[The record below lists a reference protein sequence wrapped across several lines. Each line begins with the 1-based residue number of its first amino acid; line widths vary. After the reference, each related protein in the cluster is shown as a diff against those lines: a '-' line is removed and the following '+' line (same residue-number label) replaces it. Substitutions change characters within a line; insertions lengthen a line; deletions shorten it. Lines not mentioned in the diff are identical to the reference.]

1 MNAQTIANPVSV
13 AGNVSILHS
22 RAVLFRLFTSQFIGN
37 PQDKSLI
44 RDLEMKHNLMEDKRL
59 SVRKK
64 IMQGK
69 ELNAVSAS
77 LQRVRL
83 TAEKLSAP
91 WLDGGLRIVSSARM
105 IEAKREIDAEIRK
118 FEETVEAFISA
129 YDEIIDRD
137 RVALNGTFTLSNYP
151 SKDTLRAKFGARLE
165 IMPLPSVSD
174 FRVDGVADA
183 VCEQLREEMETA
195 TAQRVIDAKRD
206 LLARVSAKVAHLS
219 DKLANMTEKSR
230 FHASTVTNIAD
241 ACAEIR
247 AANFDADPSIDTLA
261 EKVETLISELN
272 PDAISDDIG
281 AQAKAQETARL
292 AMAEIESAMAGFV
305 C

>member
-1 MNAQTIANPVSV
+1 MNKQLASLAN
-13 AGNVSILHS
+13 GNASVSILHS

-37 PQDKSLI
+37 PQDKTLI
-44 RDLEMKHNLMEDKRL
+44 GEVESEHKIQGKRL
-59 SVRKK
+59 ISVRKK

-91 WLDGGLRIVSSARM
+91 WLDGGLRIVSAARM
-105 IEAKREIDAEIRK
+105 IEAKREIDKEIRA
-118 FEETVEAFISA
+118 FEDCVNAFISA
-129 YDEIIDRD
+129 YSDIIDRD
-137 RVALNGTFTLSNYP
+137 RVALNGTFTLSDYP

-174 FRVDGVADA
+174 FRVDGISDA
-183 VCEQLREEMETA
+183 VCEQLREEMENA

-206 LLARVSAKVAHLS
+206 LLARVSAKVSHLS

-230 FHASTVTNIAD
+230 FHASTVTNIKD
-241 ACAEIR
+241 ACAEVR
-247 AANFDADPSIDTLA
+247 AANFDGDTAIDALT
-261 EKVETLISELN
+261 EKVETLIADLN
-272 PDAISDDIG
+272 PDAISDDLN